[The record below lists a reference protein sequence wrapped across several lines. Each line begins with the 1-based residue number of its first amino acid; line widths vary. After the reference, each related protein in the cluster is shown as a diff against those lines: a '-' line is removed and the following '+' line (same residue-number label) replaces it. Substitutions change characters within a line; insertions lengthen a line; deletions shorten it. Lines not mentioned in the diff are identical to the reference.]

1 MTTNS
6 LEYFRS
12 RNKTLEKENERLK
25 EINKE
30 HQKLNGQIQV
40 ELTKLK
46 TTLNSIK
53 EKLMLLQIDIT
64 KNFVY

>member
-12 RNKTLEKENERLK
+12 RNKTLEEENKRLK
-25 EINKE
+25 EISKE

-53 EKLMLLQIDIT
+53 EKLMLL
-64 KNFVY
+64 

>member
-53 EKLMLLQIDIT
+53 EKLMLL
-64 KNFVY
+64 